1 MASEEIWDFRE
12 MSGRLGCLVKA
23 RWNFE
28 ATPSG
33 PTSPFWHLLALIAED
48 SPLVK
53 VKNRSSLVAQQAV
66 NPALSLLWPRSLLW
80 HRFDPWP
87 QHLLMFQVGWK
98 KKKRFEDHYSD
109 PVGQKNLSGCVVC
122 QSIFLPDLRI
132 PFSGVFQERHRH

>member
-1 MASEEIWDFRE
+1 
-12 MSGRLGCLVKA
+12 MSGRLVKA

-87 QHLLMFQVGWK
+87 QHLLMFQVGWRK
-98 KKKRFEDHYSD
+98 KK
-109 PVGQKNLSGCVVC
+109 
-122 QSIFLPDLRI
+122 DLRI
-132 PFSGVFQERHRH
+132 ITATLLAKRTCRGALSAKAFFSLI